1 MSISISTQD
10 LYVRTYQTAQTNTPK
25 TADASDETGTA
36 DGTTNST
43 TNSTAGSTTVSL
55 QSGNSDTVVYADP
68 RLNKTAAPDLQA
80 LLEES
85 DRKAQEIVNL
95 IKPLIQQQGLD
106 LSKVVSGEQKIS
118 ASPEAIKA
126 AQAAIADGGEFSVQK
141 TAERILSFAKAAIG
155 DDPAKLDKITAAVE
169 QGFKE
174 AADILGG
181 SLPDISKQTLEAIR
195 TEFSRWKSEG
205 IPSGDTV
212 SLAKPTTSAT
222 QKAA

>member
-1 MSISISTQD
+1 MSIGISRQD
-10 LYVRTYQTAQTNTPK
+10 LYVRTYQTAQTKAPK
-25 TADASDETGTA
+25 TDEPTADTNATTSDSTSVNLDASK
-36 DGTTNST
+36 N
-43 TNSTAGSTTVSL
+43 
-55 QSGNSDTVVYADP
+55 DTVVYADP

-85 DRKAQEIVNL
+85 NRKAQDIINL
-95 IKPLIQQQGLD
+95 IKPLVEQQGLE
-106 LSKVVSGEQKIS
+106 LSKVVSGQQKIS

-126 AQAAIADGGEFSVQK
+126 AQAAVADGGEFSVQK

-155 DDPAKLDKITAAVE
+155 DDPAKLDKITKAVE

-174 AADILGG
+174 ASDILGG
-181 SLPDISKQTLEAIR
+181 TLPDISKQTLEAIR
-195 TEFSRWKSEG
+195 TEFARWKSDG

-212 SLAKPTTSAT
+212 SLAKPATTST

>member
-1 MSISISTQD
+1 MSLGISTQD
-10 LYVRTYQTAQTNTPK
+10 IYVRTYQTAQTKVPK
-25 TADASDETGTA
+25 AGDKTTEEADIKAAPDESAKVNLDSSVTASKE
-36 DGTTNST
+36 S
-43 TNSTAGSTTVSL
+43 
-55 QSGNSDTVVYADP
+55 TVVYNDP
-68 RLNKTAAPDLQA
+68 RLNKTAKPDLQA

-85 DRKAQEIVNL
+85 DRKAQEIINL
-95 IKPLIQQQGLD
+95 IKPLVEQQGLD
-106 LSKVVSGEQKIS
+106 ISKVVSGQQKIN

-126 AQAAIADGGEFSVQK
+126 AQAAVAEGGEFSVQK

-155 DDPAKLDKITAAVE
+155 DDPAKLEKITAAVE

-195 TEFSRWKSEG
+195 TEFARWKSDG

-212 SLAKPTTSAT
+212 TLAKASTP
-222 QKAA
+222 KAA

>member
-1 MSISISTQD
+1 MSLGISAQD
-10 LYVRTYQTAQTNTPK
+10 LYVRAYQTAQTKTPK
-25 TADASDETGTA
+25 SSDKTVEDELSQA
-36 DGTTNST
+36 QAVPPD
-43 TNSTAGSTTVSL
+43 STTVSL
-55 QSGNSDTVVYADP
+55 DSGKNDTVVYADP

-85 DRKAQEIVNL
+85 DRKAQEIINL
-95 IKPLIQQQGLD
+95 IKPLVEQQGLD
-106 LSKVVSGEQKIS
+106 IAKVASGQQKIS

-126 AQAAIADGGEFSVQK
+126 AQAAITEGGEFSVQK

-155 DDPAKLDKITAAVE
+155 DDPSKLDKITAAVE

-181 SLPDISKQTLEAIR
+181 SLPDISKQTLDAIH
-195 TEFSRWKSEG
+195 TELSRWKSEG
-205 IPSGDTV
+205 IPAGDTV
-212 SLAKPTTSAT
+212 SLAKTST

>member
-1 MSISISTQD
+1 MSISISSQD
-10 LYVRTYQTAQTNTPK
+10 LYVRTYQTAQTKTPK
-25 TADASDETGTA
+25 TADASDDTA
-36 DGTTNST
+36 VATDSAADST
-43 TNSTAGSTTVSL
+43 KVSL
-55 QSGNSDTVVYADP
+55 QSSSSDTVVYADP

-85 DRKAQEIVNL
+85 DRKAQEIINL
-95 IKPLIQQQGLD
+95 IKPLVQQQGLD

-126 AQAAIADGGEFSVQK
+126 AQAAVADGGEFSVQK

-174 AADILGG
+174 ASDILGG

-212 SLAKPTTSAT
+212 SLAKPATSAT

>member
-1 MSISISTQD
+1 MSIGISRQD
-10 LYVRTYQTAQTNTPK
+10 LYVRTYQTAQTKPPK
-25 TADASDETGTA
+25 VGDNAAEDSSN
-36 DGTTNST
+36 TNST
-43 TNSTAGSTTVSL
+43 DSANVSL
-55 QSGNSDTVVYADP
+55 EGSKSDTVVYTDP

-85 DRKAQEIVNL
+85 NRKAQDIVDL
-95 IKPLIQQQGLD
+95 IKPLIEQQGLE
-106 LSKVVSGEQKIS
+106 LSKVVSGQQKIS

-169 QGFKE
+169 KGFKE
-174 AADILGG
+174 AAEILGG
-181 SLPDISKQTLEAIR
+181 SLPDISKQTLETIR
-195 TEFSRWKSEG
+195 TEFARWKSEG

-212 SLAKPTTSAT
+212 TLAKPAT

>member
-25 TADASDETGTA
+25 TADASDDTA
-36 DGTTNST
+36 VAKDGAADST
-43 TNSTAGSTTVSL
+43 KVSL
-55 QSGNSDTVVYADP
+55 QTGSSDTVVYADP

-95 IKPLIQQQGLD
+95 IKPLVEQQGLN

-118 ASPEAIKA
+118 ASPETIKA
-126 AQAAIADGGEFSVQK
+126 AQTAVADGGEFSVQK

-174 AADILGG
+174 ASDILGG
-181 SLPDISKQTLEAIR
+181 SLPDISKQTLESIR

-212 SLAKPTTSAT
+212 SLTKPATSAT

>member
-1 MSISISTQD
+1 MSLGISTQD
-10 LYVRTYQTAQTNTPK
+10 IYARTYQTAQTKVPK
-25 TADASDETGTA
+25 TGDKSAGEADIKAVPDESA
-36 DGTTNST
+36 KVNLDS
-43 TNSTAGSTTVSL
+43 SVAGSKES
-55 QSGNSDTVVYADP
+55 TVVYNDP
-68 RLNKTAAPDLQA
+68 RLNKTAKPDLQA

-85 DRKAQEIVNL
+85 DRKAQEIINL
-95 IKPLIQQQGLD
+95 IKPLIEQQGLD
-106 LSKVVSGEQKIS
+106 ISKVVSGQQKIN

-126 AQAAIADGGEFSVQK
+126 AQAAVAEGGEFSVQK

-155 DDPAKLDKITAAVE
+155 DDPAKLEKITAAVE

-195 TEFSRWKSEG
+195 TEFARWKSDG

-212 SLAKPTTSAT
+212 TLAKASTP
-222 QKAA
+222 KAA

>member
-1 MSISISTQD
+1 MSLGISTQD
-10 LYVRTYQTAQTNTPK
+10 IYVRTYQTAQTKVPK
-25 TADASDETGTA
+25 AGDKTTEEADIKAAPDESAKVNLDSSVAASKE
-36 DGTTNST
+36 S
-43 TNSTAGSTTVSL
+43 
-55 QSGNSDTVVYADP
+55 TVVYNDP
-68 RLNKTAAPDLQA
+68 RLNKTAKPDLQA

-85 DRKAQEIVNL
+85 DRKAQEIINL
-95 IKPLIQQQGLD
+95 IKPLVEQQGLD
-106 LSKVVSGEQKIS
+106 ISKVVSGQQKIN

-126 AQAAIADGGEFSVQK
+126 AQAAVAEGGEFSVQK

-155 DDPAKLDKITAAVE
+155 DDPAKLEKITAAVE

-195 TEFSRWKSEG
+195 TEFARWKSDG

-212 SLAKPTTSAT
+212 TLAKASTP
-222 QKAA
+222 KAA

>member
-1 MSISISTQD
+1 MSIGISRQD
-10 LYVRTYQTAQTNTPK
+10 LYVRTYQTAQTKPPK
-25 TADASDETGTA
+25 VADNAAQDG
-36 DGTTNST
+36 GTTST
-43 TNSTAGSTTVSL
+43 DSANVSL
-55 QSGNSDTVVYADP
+55 EGSKSETVVYTDP
-68 RLNKTAAPDLQA
+68 RLNKTAEPDLQA

-85 DRKAQEIVNL
+85 NRKAQDIINL
-95 IKPLIQQQGLD
+95 IKPLIEQQGLE
-106 LSKVVSGEQKIS
+106 LSKVVSGQQKIT

-169 QGFKE
+169 KGFKE
-174 AADILGG
+174 AAEILGG

-195 TEFSRWKSEG
+195 TEFARWKSEG
-205 IPSGDTV
+205 IPSGETV
-212 SLAKPTTSAT
+212 TLAKPAT

>member
-1 MSISISTQD
+1 MSIEISAKD
-10 LYVRTYQTAQTNTPK
+10 LYVRAYQTAQTKAPK
-25 TADASDETGTA
+25 SGDKAAEDAEIKPAPDE
-36 DGTTNST
+36 ST
-43 TNSTAGSTTVSL
+43 KVSL
-55 QSGNSDTVVYADP
+55 DSSVDSSQESAVVYNDP
-68 RLNKTAAPDLQA
+68 RLNKTAKPDLQA

-95 IKPLIQQQGLD
+95 IKPLVEQQGLEI
-106 LSKVVSGEQKIS
+106 SKVVSGQQKIS

-126 AQAAIADGGEFSVQK
+126 AQAAVAEGGEFSVQK

-155 DDPAKLDKITAAVE
+155 DDPAKLDKVSAAVE

-174 AADILGG
+174 ASDILGG

-195 TEFSRWKSEG
+195 TEFARWKSDG

-212 SLAKPTTSAT
+212 TLAKPATTTT

>member
-1 MSISISTQD
+1 MSIGISRQD
-10 LYVRTYQTAQTNTPK
+10 LYVRTYQTAQTKPPK
-25 TADASDETGTA
+25 VGDNAAEDTGSA
-36 DGTTNST
+36 NTNST
-43 TNSTAGSTTVSL
+43 DSANVSL
-55 QSGNSDTVVYADP
+55 EGSKSDTVVYTDP

-85 DRKAQEIVNL
+85 NRKAQDIINL
-95 IKPLIQQQGLD
+95 IKPLVEQQGLE
-106 LSKVVSGEQKIS
+106 LSKVVSGQQKIT

-169 QGFKE
+169 KGFKE

-181 SLPDISKQTLEAIR
+181 SLPDISKQTLETIR
-195 TEFSRWKSEG
+195 TEFARWKSEG

-212 SLAKPTTSAT
+212 SLAKPTA

>member
-1 MSISISTQD
+1 MSIGISRQD
-10 LYVRTYQTAQTNTPK
+10 LYVRTYQTAQTKPPKVGDNAAEDTGSANTDS
-25 TADASDETGTA
+25 A
-36 DGTTNST
+36 N
-43 TNSTAGSTTVSL
+43 VSL
-55 QSGNSDTVVYADP
+55 EGSKSDTVVYTDP

-85 DRKAQEIVNL
+85 NRKAQDIVNL
-95 IKPLIQQQGLD
+95 IKPLIEQQGLE
-106 LSKVVSGEQKIS
+106 LSKVVSGQQKIT

-169 QGFKE
+169 KGFKE

-181 SLPDISKQTLEAIR
+181 SLPDISKQTLETIR
-195 TEFSRWKSEG
+195 TEFARWKSEG

-212 SLAKPTTSAT
+212 SLAKPTA

>member
-1 MSISISTQD
+1 MSLGISTQD
-10 LYVRTYQTAQTNTPK
+10 IYVRTYQTAQTKVPK
-25 TADASDETGTA
+25 AGDKTTEEADIKAAPAESAKVNLDSSVAASKE
-36 DGTTNST
+36 S
-43 TNSTAGSTTVSL
+43 
-55 QSGNSDTVVYADP
+55 TVVYNDP
-68 RLNKTAAPDLQA
+68 RLNKTAKPDLQA

-85 DRKAQEIVNL
+85 DRKAQEIINL
-95 IKPLIQQQGLD
+95 IKPLVEQQGLD
-106 LSKVVSGEQKIS
+106 ISKVVSGQQKIN

-126 AQAAIADGGEFSVQK
+126 AQAAVAEGGEFSVQK

-155 DDPAKLDKITAAVE
+155 DDPAKLEKITAAVE

-195 TEFSRWKSEG
+195 TEFARWKSDG

-212 SLAKPTTSAT
+212 TLAKASTP
-222 QKAA
+222 KAA

>member
-1 MSISISTQD
+1 MSINISSQD
-10 LYVRTYQTAQTNTPK
+10 LYVRTYQTAQTKAPK
-25 TADASDETGTA
+25 SGDQTVEDGSKPASNDSAKVTL
-36 DGTTNST
+36 D
-43 TNSTAGSTTVSL
+43 
-55 QSGNSDTVVYADP
+55 SGKDNAVVYTDP

-85 DRKAQEIVNL
+85 DRKAQEIINL
-95 IKPLIQQQGLD
+95 IKPLVEQQGLD
-106 LSKVVSGEQKIS
+106 ISKVASGQQKIS

-126 AQAAIADGGEFSVQK
+126 AQAAVADGGEFSVEK

-155 DDPAKLDKITAAVE
+155 DDPAKLDKISAAVE

-174 AADILGG
+174 ASDILGG

-195 TEFSRWKSEG
+195 TEFARWKSDG

-212 SLAKPTTSAT
+212 TLAKPATTST